1 MLLTGHP
8 QAFLG
13 TVATESSGFLRR
25 TPQWWDS
32 MKYIYN
38 PLCLFMIML
47 SVIWF
52 RTGSS
57 ASEIAA
63 TASSDAQRDA
73 NVEQCSLRQSEAGLS
88 SQVASRD
95 E

>member
-1 MLLTGHP
+1 MLLTGHSRLL
-8 QAFLG
+8 LG
-13 TVATESSGFLRR
+13 ARATESSGFLRR

-38 PLCLFMIML
+38 SFFLFMIML

-52 RTGSS
+52 GAGPS
-57 ASEIAA
+57 ASENAPSP
-63 TASSDAQRDA
+63 TASAHHDA
-73 NVEQCSLRQSEAGLS
+73 NVERCSLSQSEADLS
-88 SQVASRD
+88 ARLGTRD